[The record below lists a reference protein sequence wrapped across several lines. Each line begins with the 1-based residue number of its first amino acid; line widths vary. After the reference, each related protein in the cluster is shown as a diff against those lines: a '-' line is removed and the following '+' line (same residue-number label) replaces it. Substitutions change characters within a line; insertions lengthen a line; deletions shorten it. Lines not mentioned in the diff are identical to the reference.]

1 MGRHADARR
10 PRGIARW
17 VITAAVVVLVVAGA
31 TVGYLVIVHRAN
43 PAVDGRCSTAVSLPV
58 AAGPGAQPA
67 IATAAAAYNRK
78 REVARSACVTA
89 TVTAVPDGTA
99 LAGLTRQWPASAGKA
114 PGLWIPDSDASL
126 AALDGARPDLAAG
139 HPTDPLA
146 WSPVVLAVR
155 SDDVAAATSLSW
167 SALPTAAGPQG
178 TAALPGG
185 RHLLLDLPPAGS
197 NRATSY
203 AVQSVLAGQQESTG
217 QQVAALG
224 VVEVRNAGPTVRAV
238 GSGSAGDAGTTAE
251 ALTALADGTGEATA
265 VPVVEADLVAF
276 DPAGHSLSAIHPD
289 GPTAGDSLIAA
300 PISAAWV
307 DQDLAAAASSFQAFL
322 GTAQAQQILAD
333 AGWRTAA
340 AQPAKPVPGVDT
352 GTAVTVLPA
361 GGPAVDAAV
370 AEELGQPVPSS
381 PLPPT
386 GSATAGSNIAGTEG
400 SPSDTGT
407 VATSS
412 PATGATTGTSPTSP
426 TTASSTATTARSVTT
441 LTGPVTPTTP
451 TSSSTPATSTTPN
464 PAATGPVL
472 TLVVDSSAGMST
484 EVGGRS
490 LLAAVQAAVPTVIGG
505 KITDRV
511 GLWAY
516 SDSVALPPD
525 GYPQLVSTGPLAGK
539 VGTGTRQAALSAAV
553 RALKADGDRWAYG
566 ALMAAVDKAAD
577 TTVTGRTSRVVLITS
592 GVDETPAT
600 PRQMV
605 LTALGAAKGSVRV
618 DVVGLGNAVPADAY
632 NQIATAA
639 GGSYVPVTDPAK
651 LGQVLTD
658 LLTLEP

>member
-1 MGRHADARR
+1 
-10 PRGIARW
+10 

-31 TVGYLVIVHRAN
+31 TVGYLVVVHRAN
-43 PAVDGRCSTAVSLPV
+43 PAVDGRCSAVVTLPV
-58 AAGPGAQPA
+58 AAGPGAEPA

-167 SALPTAAGPQG
+167 AALPTAAGPQG
-178 TAALPGG
+178 TAALPGD
-185 RHLLLDLPPAGS
+185 RHLLLELPPAGS

-203 AVQSVLAGQQESTG
+203 AVQSVLAGQQEPTG

-300 PISAAWV
+300 PISAGWV

-322 GTAQAQQILAD
+322 STAQAQQILAD

-361 GGPAVDAAV
+361 GGPAVDAAI

-381 PLPPT
+381 PLPPA

-407 VATSS
+407 VETSS
-412 PATGATTGTSPTSP
+412 PATGATTGTSATSS

-441 LTGPVTPTTP
+441 STGPVTPTTP

-464 PAATGPVL
+464 PAASGPVL
-472 TLVVDSSAGMST
+472 TLVVDSSDGMST

-490 LLAAVQAAVPTVIGG
+490 LLAAVQAALPSVIGG
-505 KITDRV
+505 KVTDRV

-525 GYPQLVSTGPLAGK
+525 GYPQLVSTGPLTGK

-553 RALKADGDRWAYG
+553 QALKADGDRWAYG
-566 ALMAAVDKAAD
+566 ALIAAVDKAAD
-577 TTVTGRTSRVVLITS
+577 TAVTGRTSRVVLITS

-618 DVVGLGNAVPADAY
+618 DVVGLGSAVPADAY